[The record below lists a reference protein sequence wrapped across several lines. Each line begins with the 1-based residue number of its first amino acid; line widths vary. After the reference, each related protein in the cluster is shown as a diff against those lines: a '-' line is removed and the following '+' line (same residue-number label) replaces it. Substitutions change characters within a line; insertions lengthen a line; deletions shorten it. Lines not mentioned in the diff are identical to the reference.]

1 MFLIQLLACSEH
13 SFVKEGVPDL
23 FISPSYYDFG
33 SLSYQE
39 LPESMLFTAKNIG
52 TGKFYV
58 DNVILEQNTVFKFY
72 NFPEELSPNESAEF
86 EITFDPAENA
96 EYSDTL
102 SVNYEDESR
111 NYVFLNGTGLA
122 QEISVTTDSNYLE
135 DDALCPLSQDIIIS
149 NVGTYN
155 LEVYDINIFT
165 SFPSDISIDLT
176 EIPTYPF
183 LIYPGEQKTI
193 TVDSSN
199 QDFITD
205 QLNIEV
211 ESNDPMSPI
220 VESELLFV
228 PIAGT
233 WTQDSYEQTVAD
245 FVDVLFVVDNSGSMN
260 SEQANLASNFQG
272 FVGSLLSYNID
283 FQIGFITTDSTELR
297 GPLINNNTQN
307 IESEFSLQAM
317 VGVNGSSIE
326 RPLEMAYRATGG
338 PGTGSGT
345 ALDLIRPDSTFSIV
359 LITDER
365 DSSDGDNFVY
375 LNHFSSLANNGT
387 RIHSIISPPPNGCS
401 GMAIND
407 RLAYFSTQTSGSIMS
422 ICSEDWGAD
431 LQSVAMNAALNLDFP
446 LTDDPVPATIT
457 VTVDNQPE
465 TNWTYNVNTN
475 SVVFNPSNTPLPGQ
489 EVIIDYAIAADCN

>member
-13 SFVKEGVPDL
+13 SFVKEGVPNL
-23 FISPSYYDFG
+23 SISPSYYDFG
-33 SLSYQE
+33 GLSYQE

-52 TGKFYV
+52 TGKFYA
-58 DNVILEQNTVFKFY
+58 DNVVLEQNTVFRFY
-72 NFPEELSPNESAEF
+72 NFPEELSPDESVEF
-86 EITFDPAENA
+86 EVTFDPEENA

-102 SVNYEDESR
+102 SVNYEGESR
-111 NYVFLNGTGLA
+111 NYVFLDGTGLA
-122 QEISVTTDSNYLE
+122 QKISVTTDSNYLE
-135 DDALCPLSQDIIIS
+135 DNVLCPLSQDIVIS
-149 NVGTYN
+149 NVGTYD
-155 LEVYDINIFT
+155 LSIYDLSIFT
-165 SFPSDISIDLT
+165 SFPSDISIDLS
-176 EIPTYPF
+176 EIPEYPF
-183 LIYPGEQKTI
+183 IIAPGEEKSI
-193 TVDSSN
+193 SVNSSN
-199 QDFITD
+199 QDFVVD
-205 QLNIEV
+205 ELNIEV
-211 ESNDPMSPI
+211 ESNDPTNPV
-220 VESELLFV
+220 VESEILFS
-228 PIAGT
+228 PIAGV

-245 FVDVLFVVDNSGSMN
+245 FVDVLFVVDNSGSMYN
-260 SEQANLASNFQG
+260 EQTNLASNFQG
-272 FVGSLLSYNID
+272 FVGSLLFYNVD
-283 FQIGFITTDSTELR
+283 FQIGFITTDSTDLR
-297 GPLINNNTQN
+297 GPILNNNTPN

-317 VGVNGSSIE
+317 VGTNGSSIE

-345 ALDLIRPDSTFSIV
+345 ALDLIRADSTLSIV

-365 DSSDGDNFVY
+365 DSSDGDNATY
-375 LNHFSSLANNGT
+375 LNHFSSFANNGT
-387 RIHSIISPPPNGCS
+387 RVHSIISPPPNGCS